1 MTVLSVEHLSSNY
14 FSIRNEWVFP
24 LWVKKLNEVKTVASV
39 IPAIFM
45 FVKIFGNLELYIYKI
60 TQILQAL
67 DRFTALKDK

>member
-1 MTVLSVEHLSSNY
+1 MTVLSVELLSSNY

-45 FVKIFGNLELYIYKI
+45 FVKIFGNLGLCIYKI
-60 TQILQAL
+60 TQIL
-67 DRFTALKDK
+67 

>member
-1 MTVLSVEHLSSNY
+1 MTVLSVERLSSNY

-45 FVKIFGNLELYIYKI
+45 FVKIFGNLGLCIYKI
-60 TQILQAL
+60 TQIL
-67 DRFTALKDK
+67 

>member
-14 FSIRNEWVFP
+14 FSIRNEWVPP

-45 FVKIFGNLELYIYKI
+45 FVKIFGNLGLCIYKI
-60 TQILQAL
+60 TQIL
-67 DRFTALKDK
+67 

>member
-14 FSIRNEWVFP
+14 FSIRYEWVFP

-45 FVKIFGNLELYIYKI
+45 FVKIFGNLGLCIYKI
-60 TQILQAL
+60 TQIL
-67 DRFTALKDK
+67 

>member
-45 FVKIFGNLELYIYKI
+45 LVKIFGNLGLCIYKI
-60 TQILQAL
+60 TQIL
-67 DRFTALKDK
+67 

>member
-45 FVKIFGNLELYIYKI
+45 FVNIFGNLELYIYKI
-60 TQILQAL
+60 TQIL
-67 DRFTALKDK
+67 

>member
-1 MTVLSVEHLSSNY
+1 MTVLSVEHLSNNY

-45 FVKIFGNLELYIYKI
+45 FVKIFGNLGLCIYKI
-60 TQILQAL
+60 TQIL
-67 DRFTALKDK
+67 

>member
-45 FVKIFGNLELYIYKI
+45 FVKIFGNLELCIYKI
-60 TQILQAL
+60 AQIL
-67 DRFTALKDK
+67 

>member
-14 FSIRNEWVFP
+14 FSIRNEWVLP

-45 FVKIFGNLELYIYKI
+45 FVKIFGNLGLCIYKI
-60 TQILQAL
+60 TQIL
-67 DRFTALKDK
+67 

>member
-14 FSIRNEWVFP
+14 FSIRNEWGFP

-45 FVKIFGNLELYIYKI
+45 FVKIFGNLGLCIYKI
-60 TQILQAL
+60 TQIL
-67 DRFTALKDK
+67 